1 MFFIGPLT
9 AALCTKIG
17 CRAVTVLGA
26 LMFGLGL
33 FLSSYVTAVYQLFLT
48 YSVLFGVG
56 SSCCYYTSVLIL
68 SEYFSKRLVFANG
81 IGLSGCGIGT
91 LALVPLMNY
100 LIDTSHWRETL
111 RILSATSALLLL
123 VGWIYFVVPAP
134 LRNPD
139 ASSSTEPQKIF
150 NMALLKNRAFVLWII
165 SCGLVL
171 FGFYI
176 PYVHLVSRLSCVP
189 HFLSGISNVNPSMIC
204 AFKGHLVRSRYQ
216 IWTPF
221 VMFIKS
227 VPKVEVVRWS
237 WMTDWSAISPGIWGR
252 MHPLLPYS

>member
-1 MFFIGPLT
+1 MPFIGPLT
-9 AALCTKIG
+9 AGLCTKIG
-17 CRAVTVLGA
+17 CRAVTVSGA

-48 YSVLFGVG
+48 YSVLFGFG
-56 SSCCYYTSVLIL
+56 TSCCYYPSVLIL

-134 LRNPD
+134 LRNLD
-139 ASSSTEPQKIF
+139 ANSSTEQQKIF

-165 SCGLVL
+165 SVGLVL

-176 PYVHLVSRLSCVP
+176 PYVHLVSRLSCGAQPSALPLLAPPPHPNRHRVQTSCRMFFISIHSSSLPPSCEVLVSRNHP
-189 HFLSGISNVNPSMIC
+189 HFRYL
-204 AFKGHLVRSRYQ
+204 LVGAQ
-216 IWTPF
+216 
-221 VMFIKS
+221 
-227 VPKVEVVRWS
+227 
-237 WMTDWSAISPGIWGR
+237 
-252 MHPLLPYS
+252 L